1 MSRSVLDCSV
11 ALSWCFEDEATPE
24 TDALLDRV
32 RDEGA
37 VVPSLW
43 HLELANVLLQAER
56 RRRISAEDAAT
67 RLGLIAALPILTDQ
81 ETTIRAWHD
90 ILSIAR
96 VEGLTTYDAAY
107 LELAIRLGVPLLTKD
122 SDLIAAARRRGVT
135 ALPERGSK

>member
-24 TDALLDRV
+24 TNALLDRV

-43 HLELANVLLQAER
+43 HLELADVLLQAER
-56 RRRISAEDAAT
+56 RRRIAAEDAAT
-67 RLGLIAALPILTDQ
+67 RLSLIAALPIATDQ
-81 ETTIRAWHD
+81 ETMARAWHD

-96 VEGLTTYDAAY
+96 VEGLTIYDAAY
-107 LELAIRLGVPLLTKD
+107 LELAIRLGVPLFTKD
-122 SDLIAAARRRGVT
+122 GDLITAARRRGVMV
-135 ALPERGSK
+135 LP

>member
-1 MSRSVLDCSV
+1 VNRAVLDCSV

-24 TDALLDRV
+24 ADALLDRV

-37 VVPSLW
+37 LVPSLW

-56 RRRISAEDAAT
+56 RRRISAEDVAT
-67 RLGLIAALPILTDQ
+67 RLSLFAALPILTDP
-81 ETTIRAWHD
+81 ETMTRAWHD

-107 LELAIRLGVPLLTKD
+107 LELAIRAGVPLLTKD
-122 SDLIAAARRRGVT
+122 GDLLAAAKRRGV
-135 ALPERGSK
+135 AVLP

>member
-1 MSRSVLDCSV
+1 VSRSVLDCSV
-11 ALSWCFEDEATPE
+11 ALSWCFEDEASPA

-43 HLELANVLLQAER
+43 HLELGNVLLQAER
-56 RRRISAEDAAT
+56 RKRISPEDVAT
-67 RLGLIAALPILTDQ
+67 RLNLIAALPISTDQ
-81 ETTIRAWHD
+81 ETMSRAWHD

-107 LELAIRLGVPLLTKD
+107 LELASRLGTQLLTKD
-122 SDLIAAARRRGVT
+122 RDLVAAAARRGVP
-135 ALPERGSK
+135 ALP